1 MRFSIRSFS
10 DKTFCMR
17 FLRICMT
24 VIAVLGAVLAAC
36 ANQGEPRVKK
46 EAGVHGYVLDAKTGK
61 PLVGVTVSAL
71 SGKSVVKSDATDA
84 AGYFQ
89 IRELPEGNMSI
100 VFDKKGYRFVRKDV
114 VKLKI
119 GEMLQL
125 TVRTQEELL
134 PEDYEH
140 PVIRLMEGVL

>member
-1 MRFSIRSFS
+1 MRCSTRSFS

-24 VIAVLGAVLAAC
+24 AIAVLGAVLSAC

-114 VKLKI
+114 VKLKM

-125 TVRTQEELL
+125 TVRTQQELL

>member
-84 AGYFQ
+84 ASYFQ

>member
-1 MRFSIRSFS
+1 
-10 DKTFCMR
+10 MR
-17 FLRICMT
+17 FLRVSMT
-24 VIAVLGAVLAAC
+24 VIAVFGAALTVF
-36 ANQGEPRVKK
+36 ANQGEPARSKK

-71 SGKSVVKSDATDA
+71 SGRSVVKSDATDA
-84 AGYFQ
+84 AGYFR

-114 VKLKI
+114 VKLKA

-125 TVRTQEELL
+125 NVRTQQELL